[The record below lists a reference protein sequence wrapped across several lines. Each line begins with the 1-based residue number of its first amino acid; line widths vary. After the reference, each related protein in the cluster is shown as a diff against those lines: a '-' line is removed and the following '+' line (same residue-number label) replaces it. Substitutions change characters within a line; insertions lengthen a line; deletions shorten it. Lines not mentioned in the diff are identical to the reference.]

1 MTSEATAKRL
11 ASPPKEIV
19 WCLKNVNINFIFHF
33 FVHQM
38 FISQFEVQKAS
49 DLSLIEE
56 IVRTDF
62 HGNEKKNPI

>member
-1 MTSEATAKRL
+1 
-11 ASPPKEIV
+11 
-19 WCLKNVNINFIFHF
+19 
-33 FVHQM
+33 M

-62 HGNEKKNPI
+62 HGNEKKKSSLKITCFLRRPQRFEKTGTNF